1 MEPTRESGLFRRR
14 QATGRAH
21 DRVAAP
27 DPAAATLRAD
37 AEAAGHPA
45 LTEPLAATAHG
56 PGFAATGD
64 SQAADQ
70 AVRHR
75 AHDRA
80 SGGAWL
86 MGAVFAALAALGLAA
101 AFVTLP

>member
-1 MEPTRESGLFRRR
+1 MKPTRESGLFRRR
-14 QATGRAH
+14 QASGREH
-21 DRVAAP
+21 DRVAPP

-45 LTEPLAATAHG
+45 PTEPLAATTHG
-56 PGFAATGD
+56 PGYADPGD

-70 AVRHR
+70 RVRRR

-80 SGGAWL
+80 SDGAWL
-86 MGAVFAALAALGLAA
+86 IGAAFAALVALGLAA
-101 AFVTLP
+101 AVVTLP